1 MLSRRCERRD
11 DAGFSLIELLVV
23 LLLLSVVGTIVM
35 VTLNSGFRSTT
46 LIQRETDASAELQR
60 TVERI
65 SREVRVADP
74 FEAADPTQNRAQL
87 RVFRDGVCHRYFFR
101 QEGTELVQYVQS
113 PLLPA
118 PPPPG
123 SPTVDNVCTTSAPAS
138 LSSSGLPRTVLLRD
152 LTAGTTVF
160 RYYDRNGTQL
170 VFPGAQPRDV
180 AQVEIT
186 LRRSGGS
193 GTPVTV
199 ATRVDLRNQQEAPE

>member
-1 MLSRRCERRD
+1 MLSPRTARRD
-11 DAGFSLIELLVV
+11 DGGFSLIELLVV
-23 LLLLSVVGTIVM
+23 LLLLSIVGTIVM
-35 VTLNSGFRSTT
+35 VTLKSGFRSTT
-46 LIQRETDASAELQR
+46 FIQRETEASAELQR

-65 SREVRVADP
+65 SREFRVAHP
-74 FEAADPTQNRAQL
+74 FEAAVPAQNRAQL

-101 QEGTELVQYVQS
+101 QEGTELVQYLQS

-123 SPTVDNVCTTSAPAS
+123 SPTVDNVCTTAAPGS
-138 LSSSGLPRTVLLRD
+138 LGAAGLPRKVLLRG

-160 RYYDRNGTQL
+160 RYYDRNATQL

-186 LRRSGGS
+186 LRRNGGS
-193 GTPVTV
+193 GTPITV
-199 ATRVDLRNQQEAPE
+199 ATRVDLRNKQEPSQ